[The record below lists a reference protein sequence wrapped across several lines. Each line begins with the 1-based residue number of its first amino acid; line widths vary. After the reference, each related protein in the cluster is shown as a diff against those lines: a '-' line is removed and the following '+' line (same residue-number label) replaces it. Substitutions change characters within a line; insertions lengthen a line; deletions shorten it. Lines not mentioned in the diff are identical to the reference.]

1 LDQPIP
7 YLASLEEAFEATDSM
22 DRYWETK
29 AILERAEQK
38 VSKNDVVIK
47 KPKFTMNLVSLALKA
62 NSWRKELE
70 SKNQKSSD
78 MDNMK
83 KMRSSLKHTSA
94 HAHISKLLGFS
105 FLDDRDE

>member
-62 NSWRKELE
+62 NS
-70 SKNQKSSD
+70 
-78 MDNMK
+78 
-83 KMRSSLKHTSA
+83 
-94 HAHISKLLGFS
+94 
-105 FLDDRDE
+105 